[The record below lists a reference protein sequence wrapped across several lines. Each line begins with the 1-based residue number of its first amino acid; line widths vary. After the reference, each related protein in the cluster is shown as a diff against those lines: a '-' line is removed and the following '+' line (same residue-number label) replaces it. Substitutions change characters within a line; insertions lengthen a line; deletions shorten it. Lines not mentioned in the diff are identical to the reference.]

1 MRNTLDKLALG
12 EKARIERILSDKEM
26 KNWLLDIGLSKN
38 TKVECVLEGKN
49 GEIKAYDIRG
59 AIIALRKEDAKAIE
73 IM

>member
-1 MRNTLDKLALG
+1 MRSTLDKLALG
-12 EKARIERILSDKEM
+12 ERAKIERILSDKEM
-26 KNWLLDIGLSKN
+26 RNRLLDIGLSKN

-73 IM
+73 IL